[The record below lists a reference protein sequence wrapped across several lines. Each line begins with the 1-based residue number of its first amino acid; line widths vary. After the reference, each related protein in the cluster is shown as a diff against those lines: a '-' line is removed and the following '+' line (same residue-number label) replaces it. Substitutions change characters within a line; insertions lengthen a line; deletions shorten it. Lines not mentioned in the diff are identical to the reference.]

1 MSNVVV
7 LTDCFSLVNAT
18 NWSVQIQ
25 QVEIDATIVDLDT
38 TAFGGSGWAA
48 RTGGLKDGSVKL
60 KFLQDYTATTGLDAV
75 LWPLFIAGVPVTFEF
90 RPTSGAR
97 STANPAY
104 TGSLLIK
111 EWKPIVG
118 KVGDLATVDVTFP
131 TSGVVARQ
139 TS

>member
-7 LTDCFSLVNAT
+7 LTDAFTLINAT
-18 NWSVQIQ
+18 NWSVQIK

-48 RTGGLKDGSVKL
+48 RTGGIKDGTVKFQ
-60 KFLQDYTATTGLDAV
+60 FLQDFTATTGLDAV
-75 LWPLFIAGVPVTFEF
+75 MWPLFIAGVPVTFEC
-90 RPTSGAR
+90 RPTSAAR
-97 STANPAY
+97 ALGNPAY
-104 TGSLLIK
+104 TGSVLIK

-118 KVGDLATVDVTFP
+118 KVGDLATTDVTFP
-131 TSGVVARQ
+131 TSGVVLRQ